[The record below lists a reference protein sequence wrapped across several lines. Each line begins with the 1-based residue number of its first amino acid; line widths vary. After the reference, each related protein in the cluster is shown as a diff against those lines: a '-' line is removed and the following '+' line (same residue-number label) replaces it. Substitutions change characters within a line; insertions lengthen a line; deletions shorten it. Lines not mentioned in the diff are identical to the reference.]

1 MDKKNIMMNCLSI
14 LLTLTLHLGMAGE
27 FNGINPHV
35 RCEVDESYNFG
46 MYYNSEKET
55 SFYMSQDYK
64 LRNSEIEVGLVT
76 GYRDINVMPLIRWK
90 KNNWFIAPTY
100 GRTWYYTEYPNRP
113 TVWFAGEKDYG
124 VIIGYDYKIGRRR

>member
-1 MDKKNIMMNCLSI
+1 MNCLSF
-14 LLTLTLHLGMAGE
+14 LLTLSLHLGMQSG
-27 FNGINPHV
+27 FNEINPHI
-35 RCEVDESYNFG
+35 RCEIDNNYSTG
-46 MYYNSEKET
+46 MYYNSEKNI
-55 SFYMSQDYK
+55 SFYVSRDFSI
-64 LRNSEIEVGLVT
+64 RESEIEIGLVT